1 MNVITRL
8 EAVITNC
15 QNRINPIEIHSNIN
29 PVLRDTAVK
38 IASKGTSFEKGPV
51 AWLM

>member
-1 MNVITRL
+1 VITPVC
-8 EAVITNC
+8 AVITNGR
-15 QNRINPIEIHSNIN
+15 NRINPTEIHRNIN
-29 PVLRDTAVK
+29 LVTRDTGVK